1 MRIGIDAKWY
11 FGGPPSGVRVIQNLI
26 AAILKHDK
34 VNEYCFFLDIR
45 FRDIEFPHK
54 DNKQVTYIYLWA
66 GNNLLSNLFILPRI
80 AKRQHLDV
88 MMFQNFVSPFYRGKK
103 IVYIFDILFKSF
115 PQFFTK
121 TERIYFFFI
130 KYLARFSDR
139 IVTLSE
145 TEKKRMVEFGYAKE
159 ERIDAIYI
167 GVDSV
172 FKTLKNHSLSR
183 IEQVKAKYNLP
194 ERYLLY
200 VGRVNKRKNIE
211 NLLQA
216 LPLINDKFI
225 PLVIV
230 GKEDWKQVDY
240 TSFVE
245 NGGVRER
252 ILFTGW
258 TDDEDLPVIYSLATV
273 FCFPSFAEGFG
284 LPPLEA
290 MASGVPVVTSNVT
303 SLPEICGKAVL
314 YVSPENPSEM
324 ANAVNNL
331 LENKS
336 FYQLKASEGIE
347 HAREFTW
354 EQAAKKFS
362 LTFSK

>member
-1 MRIGIDAKWY
+1 
-11 FGGPPSGVRVIQNLI
+11 
-26 AAILKHDK
+26 
-34 VNEYCFFLDIR
+34 
-45 FRDIEFPHK
+45 
-54 DNKQVTYIYLWA
+54 
-66 GNNLLSNLFILPRI
+66 
-80 AKRQHLDV
+80 
-88 MMFQNFVSPFYRGKK
+88 
-103 IVYIFDILFKSF
+103 
-115 PQFFTK
+115 
-121 TERIYFFFI
+121 
-130 KYLARFSDR
+130 
-139 IVTLSE
+139 
-145 TEKKRMVEFGYAKE
+145 
-159 ERIDAIYI
+159 
-167 GVDSV
+167 
-172 FKTLKNHSLSR
+172 
-183 IEQVKAKYNLP
+183 
-194 ERYLLY
+194 
-200 VGRVNKRKNIE
+200 VNKRKNIE

-336 FYQLKASEGIE
+336 FYQLKVSEGIE